1 MTVKYGDKYYN
12 LQEHIKKE
20 IDRFVEDGIIPGSF
34 VKSVI
39 MNDLFGSCVNDNSF
53 TRRGLYDTAMYL
65 HENSPVECRGSE
77 GKFYNWVE
85 GGGLGRPYK
94 DPQVKSTEQVYKK
107 EEE

>member
-1 MTVKYGDKYYN
+1 MTVKHGDKYYN